1 MERRRE
7 QGAEGFVGLC
17 FEIVL
22 FCQREAKCPF
32 KSMWHHP
39 CCAGGLWAGRGTP
52 APLLCHPLCLS
63 CPSLPVIVAWFA
75 LTPHDGPIVV
85 THPGALS
92 SSFKGTR
99 GEPEVTAC
107 HSAPSELAINMLA
120 CPQGSE
126 KPTEWLSGWD
136 TLPAP
141 AWPLPG
147 CIPEIIPPALT
158 LGLFNH
164 CHFSGDQ
171 TKLAITTLC
180 DGHFAW
186 AEQPRGF

>member
-22 FCQREAKCPF
+22 FCQHEAKCPF

-63 CPSLPVIVAWFA
+63 CPSLPVIIAWFA
-75 LTPHDGPIVV
+75 LTPHDAPIVV
-85 THPGALS
+85 THPGASS

-107 HSAPSELAINMLA
+107 HSAPSELAINTPVPKDLKN
-120 CPQGSE
+120 PQSGSVGGRRSQRQHGPSQAASL
-126 KPTEWLSGWD
+126 K
-136 TLPAP
+136 
-141 AWPLPG
+141 
-147 CIPEIIPPALT
+147 
-158 LGLFNH
+158 
-164 CHFSGDQ
+164 
-171 TKLAITTLC
+171 
-180 DGHFAW
+180 
-186 AEQPRGF
+186 